1 MGLHLSH
8 REFAAVGVYDPVQPE
23 GGHRQ
28 IAAIVCNAGG
38 VMELRWLQ
46 DFLTV
51 AETGN
56 FTRAAE
62 KRNTSQA
69 AFSRRIKS
77 LEAWLGFDL
86 IDRSVY
92 PTRLTPQGE
101 RFREHAGE
109 LLRQMLDS
117 RDELGGKP
125 LHRNEHIRIALPFAM
140 ATARLPQWWQAW
152 SQERRLS
159 CSVVVGNIH
168 DLVTS
173 LVSDNVDILICYH
186 HAQQPI
192 HLDPERYERVTLGTE
207 LLRPYASGALVARGG
222 AALPGRASHPVP
234 LLMYSPGVYFA
245 RLVDLILETAPV
257 AGVRVIESDMS
268 DVLCGMALAGRG
280 VAWLTE
286 GTAAASGRKRLVPIG
301 GDKWVLPLSLVA
313 FRGRMH
319 DGQRTL
325 NLFWSELCRHSAAHA
340 GGGLAKGPAKSLAK
354 SLAKGLVRTGS
365 RPPAK
370 PPGK

>member
-1 MGLHLSH
+1 MAY
-8 REFAAVGVYDPVQPE
+8 REPAPVRARGFALPR
-23 GGHRQ
+23 GGHCGR
-28 IAAIVCNAGG
+28 AAARACIKTACIKAESM
-38 VMELRWLQ
+38 MELRWLQ
-46 DFLTV
+46 DFLMV

-92 PTRLTPQGE
+92 PTQLTPQGE

-117 RDELGGKP
+117 RGELGGKP
-125 LHRNEHIRIALPFAM
+125 LGRNEHIRIALPFAM
-140 ATARLPQWWQAW
+140 ATARLPHWWQAW

-173 LVSDNVDILICYH
+173 LVSDNVDLMICYH

-192 HLDPERYERVTLGTE
+192 HLDPDLYECVTLGTE
-207 LLRPYASGALVARGG
+207 FLRPYASEALVAKGG
-222 AALPGRASHPVP
+222 ASLPGRASHPVRP
-234 LLMYSPGVYFA
+234 QRG
-245 RLVDLILETAPV
+245 LVN
-257 AGVRVIESDMS
+257 G
-268 DVLCGMALAGRG
+268 GR
-280 VAWLTE
+280 
-286 GTAAASGRKRLVPIG
+286 R
-301 GDKWVLPLSLVA
+301 
-313 FRGRMH
+313 
-319 DGQRTL
+319 
-325 NLFWSELCRHSAAHA
+325 
-340 GGGLAKGPAKSLAK
+340 GGL
-354 SLAKGLVRTGS
+354 
-365 RPPAK
+365 
-370 PPGK
+370 

>member
-1 MGLHLSH
+1 MGLHVSY
-8 REFAAVGVYDPVQPE
+8 REPAPVGVYGPGLFQGQLQD
-23 GGHRQ
+23 GGGAT
-28 IAAIVCNAGG
+28 IAGNAGSM
-38 VMELRWLQ
+38 MELRWLQ
-46 DFLTV
+46 DFLMV

-92 PTRLTPQGE
+92 PTQLTPQGE

-117 RDELGGKP
+117 RDELGGGKP

-152 SQERRLS
+152 SQEQRLS

-173 LVSDNVDILICYH
+173 LVSDNADILICYH

-192 HLDPERYERVTLGTE
+192 HLDPDRYERVTLGTE
-207 LLRPYASGALVARGG
+207 FLRPYASEALVAKGG
-222 AALPGRASHPVP
+222 ASLPGRASHPLP

-245 RLVDLILETAPV
+245 RLVDLILEGNPIS
-257 AGVRVIESDMS
+257 GVRVIESDMS

-286 GTAAASGRKRLVPIG
+286 GTAAALGRKRLVPIG
-301 GDKWVLPLSLVA
+301 GDKWALPLSLVA

-319 DGQRTL
+319 DGQRAL

-340 GGGLAKGPAKSLAK
+340 GGGLA
-354 SLAKGLVRTGS
+354 RTGS
-365 RPPAK
+365 RLVRGRRPNGPASC
-370 PPGK
+370 

>member
-1 MGLHLSH
+1 MGLHPSH
-8 REFAAVGVYDPVQPE
+8 REFAAVGVHDPVQPE
-23 GGHRQ
+23 IGYRQ
-28 IAAIVCNAGG
+28 IAAIVCNAGS

-125 LHRNEHIRIALPFAM
+125 LHRNERIRIALPFAM

-173 LVSDNVDILICYH
+173 LVSDNADILICYH

-207 LLRPYASGALVARGG
+207 LLRPYASETLVAKGG

-245 RLVDLILETAPV
+245 RLVDLIMETAPV

-286 GTAAASGRKRLVPIG
+286 GTVAASGRKRLTPIG
-301 GDKWVLPLSLVA
+301 GDKWALPLSLVA

-319 DGQRTL
+319 DGQRAL

-340 GGGLAKGPAKSLAK
+340 GGGLAKGLA
-354 SLAKGLVRTGS
+354 RTGS

>member
-1 MGLHLSH
+1 MGQAIPCQQPMPVDARRLAPQ
-8 REFAAVGVYDPVQPE
+8 AARRGQ
-23 GGHRQ
+23 
-28 IAAIVCNAGG
+28 AAAMSGIETGR

-46 DFLTV
+46 DFLMV

-62 KRNTSQA
+62 RRNTSQA

-92 PTRLTPQGE
+92 PTQLTPQGE

-109 LLRQMLDS
+109 LLRQILDS

-125 LHRNEHIRIALPFAM
+125 LRAHEHIRIALPFAM
-140 ATARLPQWWQAW
+140 ATAQLPQWWQAW
-152 SQERRLS
+152 SAERRLS

-173 LVSDNVDILICYH
+173 LVSGNADLMICYH

-192 HLDPERYERVTLGTE
+192 HLDPDRYERASLGTE
-207 LLRPYASGALVARGG
+207 LLRPYVSEALAAKGG
-222 AALPGRASHPVP
+222 ITLPGKAAHPVP

-245 RLVDLILETAPV
+245 RLVDLILENAPI
-257 AGVRVIESDMS
+257 AGQRVIESDMS
-268 DVLCGMALAGRG
+268 DVLCEMALAGRG

-286 GTAAASGRKRLVPIG
+286 STAAAHGRKGLAAIG
-301 GDKWVLPLSLVA
+301 GNKWALPLSLVA
-313 FRGRMH
+313 FKDRTN
-319 DGQRTL
+319 GQRAL
-325 NLFWSELCRHSAAHA
+325 NLFWSELCRYSTAHA
-340 GGGLAKGPAKSLAK
+340 GGGRAGPVSRMPAKSSA
-354 SLAKGLVRTGS
+354 RPS
-365 RPPAK
+365 RS
-370 PPGK
+370 GR

>member
-1 MGLHLSH
+1 M
-8 REFAAVGVYDPVQPE
+8 
-23 GGHRQ
+23 
-28 IAAIVCNAGG
+28 
-38 VMELRWLQ
+38 MELRWLQ
-46 DFLTV
+46 DFLMV

-92 PTRLTPQGE
+92 PTQLTPQGE

-117 RDELGGKP
+117 RLELGGKP
-125 LHRNEHIRIALPFAM
+125 LRRNEHIRIALPFAM
-140 ATARLPQWWQAW
+140 ATARLPHWWQAW
-152 SQERRLS
+152 SQDRRLS

-173 LVSDNVDILICYH
+173 LVSDNVDLMICYH

-192 HLDPERYERVTLGTE
+192 HLDPDLYERVTLGTE
-207 LLRPYASGALVARGG
+207 FLRPYASEALVAKGG
-222 AALPGRASHPVP
+222 ASLPGRASHPVRP
-234 LLMYSPGVYFA
+234 RRGLVNGTVAAYS
-245 RLVDLILETAPV
+245 
-257 AGVRVIESDMS
+257 
-268 DVLCGMALAGRG
+268 
-280 VAWLTE
+280 
-286 GTAAASGRKRLVPIG
+286 RKRLTPIG
-301 GDKWVLPLSLVA
+301 GDKWALPLSLVA

-319 DGQRTL
+319 DGQRAL
-325 NLFWSELCRHSAAHA
+325 NLFWSELCRHSAGHA
-340 GGGLAKGPAKSLAK
+340 GSDHKPTGARSPAKL
-354 SLAKGLVRTGS
+354 
-365 RPPAK
+365 PAK
-370 PPGK
+370 LLRKRPGKSPSLGR

>member
-1 MGLHLSH
+1 MPVDARRPAPSGAGY
-8 REFAAVGVYDPVQPE
+8 RGEPAAASGIKT
-23 GGHRQ
+23 GR
-28 IAAIVCNAGG
+28 

-46 DFLTV
+46 DFLMV

-62 KRNTSQA
+62 RRNTSQA

-92 PTRLTPQGE
+92 PTQLTPQGE

-125 LHRNEHIRIALPFAM
+125 LRSHEHIRIALPFAM
-140 ATARLPQWWQAW
+140 ATAQLPQWWQAW
-152 SQERRLS
+152 SAERRMS

-173 LVSDNVDILICYH
+173 LVSGNADLMICYH

-192 HLDPERYERVTLGTE
+192 HLDPDRYERVSLGTE
-207 LLRPYASGALVARGG
+207 YLRPYVSEALAAKGG
-222 AALPGRASHPVP
+222 ISLPGKASHPVP

-245 RLVDLILETAPV
+245 RLVDLILENAPI
-257 AGVRVIESDMS
+257 AGQRVIESDMS
-268 DVLCGMALAGRG
+268 DVLCEMALAGRG

-286 GTAAASGRKRLVPIG
+286 GTAAAHGHKGLAAIG
-301 GDKWVLPLSLVA
+301 GNKWALPLSLVA
-313 FRGRMH
+313 FKDRTNS
-319 DGQRTL
+319 QRSL
-325 NLFWSELCRHSAAHA
+325 NLFWSELCRNNAVHAADGRA
-340 GGGLAKGPAKSLAK
+340 GQAAKGPVKSPA
-354 SLAKGLVRTGS
+354 RPS
-365 RPPAK
+365 RSSR
-370 PPGK
+370 

>member
-1 MGLHLSH
+1 M
-8 REFAAVGVYDPVQPE
+8 
-23 GGHRQ
+23 
-28 IAAIVCNAGG
+28 
-38 VMELRWLQ
+38 
-46 DFLTV
+46 V

-92 PTRLTPQGE
+92 PTQLTPQGE

-117 RDELGGKP
+117 RGELGGKP
-125 LHRNEHIRIALPFAM
+125 LGRNEHIRIALPFAM
-140 ATARLPQWWQAW
+140 ATAQLPHWWQAW
-152 SQERRLS
+152 SRERRLS

-173 LVSDNVDILICYH
+173 LVSDNVDLMICYH

-192 HLDPERYERVTLGTE
+192 HLDPDLYERVTLGTE
-207 LLRPYASGALVARGG
+207 FLRPYASEALVAKGG
-222 AALPGRASHPVP
+222 ASLPGRASHPVP

-245 RLVDLILETAPV
+245 RLVDLILENTPDFRR
-257 AGVRVIESDMS
+257 AGHRERHVRCAVRDGARRPGHCLVDRRHRGGLWPEAADPDRRRQM
-268 DVLCGMALAGRG
+268 G
-280 VAWLTE
+280 VAFVF
-286 GTAAASGRKRLVPIG
+286 SRI
-301 GDKWVLPLSLVA
+301 
-313 FRGRMH
+313 
-319 DGQRTL
+319 Q
-325 NLFWSELCRHSAAHA
+325 
-340 GGGLAKGPAKSLAK
+340 
-354 SLAKGLVRTGS
+354 GS
-365 RPPAK
+365 NA
-370 PPGK
+370 

>member
-1 MGLHLSH
+1 
-8 REFAAVGVYDPVQPE
+8 
-23 GGHRQ
+23 
-28 IAAIVCNAGG
+28 
-38 VMELRWLQ
+38 MELRWLQ
-46 DFLTV
+46 DFLMV

-92 PTRLTPQGE
+92 PTQLTPQGE

-117 RDELGGKP
+117 RVELGGKP
-125 LHRNEHIRIALPFAM
+125 LRRNEHIRIALPFAM
-140 ATARLPQWWQAW
+140 ATARLPHWWQSW

-173 LVSDNVDILICYH
+173 LVSDNVDLMICYH

-192 HLDPERYERVTLGTE
+192 HLDPDRYERVTLGTE
-207 LLRPYASGALVARGG
+207 FLRPYASEALVAKGG
-222 AALPGRASHPVP
+222 ASLPGRASHPVP

-245 RLVDLILETAPV
+245 RLVDLILETAPIF
-257 AGVRVIESDMS
+257 GVRVIESDMS
-268 DVLCGMALAGRG
+268 DVLCGMALSGRG

-286 GTAAASGRKRLVPIG
+286 GTVAASGRKRLVQIG
-301 GDKWVLPLSLVA
+301 GDKWALPLSLVA

-319 DGQRTL
+319 DGQRAL
-325 NLFWSELCRHSAAHA
+325 NLFWSELCRHSAGHA
-340 GGGLAKGPAKSLAK
+340 GGGLAKGLAK
-354 SLAKGLVRTGS
+354 DLAKTGS

-370 PPGK
+370 RPGKLLS

>member
-1 MGLHLSH
+1 M
-8 REFAAVGVYDPVQPE
+8 
-23 GGHRQ
+23 
-28 IAAIVCNAGG
+28 
-38 VMELRWLQ
+38 
-46 DFLTV
+46 V

-92 PTRLTPQGE
+92 PTQLTPQGE

-117 RDELGGKP
+117 RGELDGKP
-125 LHRNEHIRIALPFAM
+125 LRRNEHIRIALPFAM
-140 ATARLPQWWQAW
+140 ATARLPHWWQAW

-173 LVSDNVDILICYH
+173 LVSDNVDLMICYH

-192 HLDPERYERVTLGTE
+192 HLDPDLYECVTLGTE
-207 LLRPYASGALVARGG
+207 FLRPYASEALVAKGG
-222 AALPGRASHPVP
+222 VSLPGRASHPVP

-245 RLVDLILETAPV
+245 RLVDLILENAPIF
-257 AGVRVIESDMS
+257 GVRVIESDMS
-268 DVLCGMALAGRG
+268 DVLCGMALGG
-280 VAWLTE
+280 QGIAWLTE
-286 GTAAASGRKRLVPIG
+286 GTVAAYGRKRLIPIG
-301 GDKWVLPLSLVA
+301 GDKWALSLSLVA

-319 DGQRTL
+319 DGQRPP
-325 NLFWSELCRHSAAHA
+325 NLFWSELCRYSAGHA
-340 GGGLAKGPAKSLAK
+340 GGDHEPTG
-354 SLAKGLVRTGS
+354 VRS
-365 RPPAK
+365 PAK
-370 PPGK
+370 PPGKSLRKLPGKSSSLGR